1 MKRVEI
7 RLLKKTCV
15 LCHGHRA
22 RYRYR
27 GRVRWNPQ
35 HNVCFKCRRSYLDH
49 LRAASAPGAGTIR
62 YAEDSFAA
70 SPAPILNGPER
81 IINPTFSESA
91 PHALVAGLAIAIGP
105 VQDAALSG
113 GSL

>member
-1 MKRVEI
+1 MKHCDSKLR
-7 RLLKKTCV
+7 KKTCV
-15 LCHGHRA
+15 FCKVRRA
-22 RYRYR
+22 RYQYR

-35 HNVCFKCRRSYLDH
+35 HNVCFKCRRSYLDR

-62 YAEDSFAA
+62 YTEDSFAA
-70 SPAPILNGPER
+70 SPAPILNGPES

-91 PHALVAGLAIAIGP
+91 PHALVAGLAVATE
-105 VQDAALSG
+105 QAQAAALLG